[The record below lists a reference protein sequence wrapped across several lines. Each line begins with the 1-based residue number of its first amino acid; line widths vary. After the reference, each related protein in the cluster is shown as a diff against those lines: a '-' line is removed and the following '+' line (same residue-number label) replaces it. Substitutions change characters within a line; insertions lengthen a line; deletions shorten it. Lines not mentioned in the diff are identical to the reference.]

1 VSGKTTITLFLDSDL
16 KVAIRIAAAEVGVS
30 VSEYMRAA
38 VIKQLRKSGKLLR
51 KPEQVIEGQVELECR
66 A

>member
-1 VSGKTTITLFLDSDL
+1 MQRSTITLFLEADL

-30 VSEYMRAA
+30 VSEYMRVAA
-38 VIKQLRKSGKLLR
+38 IKQLRKSGKLLR
-51 KPEQVIEGQVELECR
+51 KPEQVLEGQQELELR

>member
-1 VSGKTTITLFLDSDL
+1 MQRTTITLFLEPDL

-30 VSEYMRAA
+30 VSEYMRVAA
-38 VIKQLRKSGKLLR
+38 VKQLRKSGKLLR
-51 KPEQVIEGQVELECR
+51 KPEQVLEGQAELELR

>member
-1 VSGKTTITLFLDSDL
+1 MQRATITLFLTDDL

-30 VSEYMRAA
+30 VSEYMRVAA
-38 VIKQLRKSGKLLR
+38 YKQLRKTGKLLR
-51 KPEQVIEGQVELECR
+51 KPEQVLEGQAELELR